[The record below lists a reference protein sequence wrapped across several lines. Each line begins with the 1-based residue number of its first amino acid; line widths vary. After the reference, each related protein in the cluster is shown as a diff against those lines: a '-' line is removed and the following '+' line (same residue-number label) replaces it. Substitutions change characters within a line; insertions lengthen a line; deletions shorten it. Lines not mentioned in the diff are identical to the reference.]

1 MTVLGRAFP
10 GFTLSACIVVY
21 VFRGKLIYNLTKNGS
36 ATENLR
42 TCPGRHTVPVSF
54 REDRRIQ

>member
-21 VFRGKLIYNLTKNGS
+21 VFRGKLIYASVVTF
-36 ATENLR
+36 
-42 TCPGRHTVPVSF
+42 F
-54 REDRRIQ
+54 R